1 MISFDVAGLK
11 KEKEKKWDVGVTGSH
26 FRESLLQG
34 LTVKVSQPERG
45 NPQSQVQTNQ
55 NAQHFIWYKK
65 FKSIKNLT
73 LKIFKSSVRI

>member
-34 LTVKVSQPERG
+34 LTVKVSQPEAG
-45 NPQSQVQTNQ
+45 GIHK
-55 NAQHFIWYKK
+55 AKYKPTK
-65 FKSIKNLT
+65 MHNI
-73 LKIFKSSVRI
+73 SSDIRSSKV